1 MNTYFFKRTTKKQ
14 SVYPA
19 LNIFDSA
26 QVNTGEFDN
35 YEIYQ
40 SATQKDKK

>member
-1 MNTYFFKRTTKKQ
+1 MNTNFPKRTTKEQ

-19 LNIFDSA
+19 LNIFDNP

-35 YEIYQ
+35 YESYQ
-40 SATQKDKK
+40 SAIQKDKK

>member
-1 MNTYFFKRTTKKQ
+1 MNTYFSKRTTKEQ

-19 LNIFDSA
+19 LNIFDNP

-35 YEIYQ
+35 YESYQ